1 MELHSSAKIKKAFIQ
16 SVIDQT
22 STADDQKGFFKI
34 VSEEI
39 DVPNR
44 SMMGKINR
52 IFIRSLLDKY
62 NFPRE
67 HYDDVFE
74 MVLSELAQHLEFG
87 VNESSEQFVMDV
99 IENAI
104 RYVRSSKP
112 EVQRNVNPEEKLMN
126 QIFKDW

>member
-1 MELHSSAKIKKAFIQ
+1 MELHSSDKIKEAFIQ
-16 SVIDQT
+16 TVINVN
-22 STADDQKGFFKI
+22 DQKGFFQI

-67 HYDDVFE
+67 HYDDIFE
-74 MVLSELAQHLEFG
+74 MVFSELAQHLELQS
-87 VNESSEQFVMDV
+87 NESSEQFVMDV

-126 QIFKDW
+126 QIFQDW

>member
-1 MELHSSAKIKKAFIQ
+1 MELQSIKIKEAFIQ
-16 SVIDQT
+16 SIIGRTV
-22 STADDQKGFFKI
+22 AANDQKGFFKI

-39 DVPNR
+39 NVPNR

-52 IFIRSLLDKY
+52 IFIRSMLDKY

-74 MVLSELAQHLEFG
+74 MVLSELAQHLELG
-87 VNESSEQFVMDV
+87 VNESSEQFVMNV
-99 IENAI
+99 IEKAI
-104 RYVRSSKP
+104 QYVKSTSSEIQKK
-112 EVQRNVNPEEKLMN
+112 VNPEEKLMN

>member
-1 MELHSSAKIKKAFIQ
+1 MELQSIKIKEAFIQ
-16 SVIDQT
+16 SIIGRTV
-22 STADDQKGFFKI
+22 AANDQKGFFKI

-39 DVPNR
+39 NVPNR

-52 IFIRSLLDKY
+52 IFIRSMLDKY

-74 MVLSELAQHLEFG
+74 MVLSELAQHLELG
-87 VNESSEQFVMDV
+87 VNESSEQFVMNV
-99 IENAI
+99 IEKAI
-104 RYVRSSKP
+104 QYVRLSKP
-112 EVQRNVNPEEKLMN
+112 EIQKNVNPEEKLMN